1 MAETTVQSGLATRT
15 VARFVAIGL
24 FLMAFFTL
32 LCASWSLYGLPVAGS
47 IALVVIFSVI
57 AVIFVINGVRLLRSA
72 DRLPVPTGD
81 DSNRQGR
88 AMRVG
93 FGVTL
98 AAVGVIIGV
107 VCALLIVNGAY
118 AYLAPAIVS
127 GRLALHPARVH
138 LSPDHRFLHR
148 RLGRGV
154 GLARLLADQLT
165 DHGRTTCGIHRWNR
179 RRVQH
184 DGVRRIHVAGQ
195 AGDTGHSARIRPH
208 DRLARYIAPPIL
220 IAPDH
225 DRCMPV
231 AGMHPVQHPAGRPYV
246 GSRSAR
252 LLRTHCVRV

>member
-1 MAETTVQSGLATRT
+1 MAETTVQNGLATRT

-32 LCASWSLYGLPVAGS
+32 LWASWSLYGLPVAGAV
-47 IALVVIFSVI
+47 ALVVIFSVL

-118 AYLAPAIVS
+118 AYLAPAIV
-127 GRLALHPARVH
+127 LV
-138 LSPDHRFLHR
+138 
-148 RLGRGV
+148 V
-154 GLARLLADQLT
+154 GLHFIPLGFIF
-165 DHGRTTCGIHRWNR
+165 HRTI
-179 RRVQH
+179 
-184 DGVRRIHVAGQ
+184 DF
-195 AGDTGHSARIRPH
+195 
-208 DRLARYIAPPIL
+208 YIAGWVVVWALLGFWLISSQTMAAPLVASIVGVAAACSTTAYGVYMLRVKRAIL
-220 IAPDH
+220 ATLAGSDH
-225 DRCMPV
+225 TT
-231 AGMHPVQHPAGRPYV
+231 G
-246 GSRSAR
+246 
-252 LLRTHCVRV
+252 

>member
-1 MAETTVQSGLATRT
+1 LAETTVQNGLATRT

-32 LCASWSLYGLPVAGS
+32 LWASWSLYGLPVAGGA
-47 IALVVIFSVI
+47 ALVVIFSVI

-118 AYLAPAIVS
+118 AYLAPAI
-127 GRLALHPARVH
+127 ALV
-138 LSPDHRFLHR
+138 
-148 RLGRGV
+148 V
-154 GLARLLADQLT
+154 GLHFIPLGFIF
-165 DHGRTTCGIHRWNR
+165 HRTI
-179 RRVQH
+179 
-184 DGVRRIHVAGQ
+184 DF
-195 AGDTGHSARIRPH
+195 
-208 DRLARYIAPPIL
+208 YIAGWVVVWALLGFWLISSQTMAAPLVASIVGVAAACSTTAYGVYMLRVKRAIL
-220 IAPDH
+220 ATLAGSDH
-225 DRCMPV
+225 TT
-231 AGMHPVQHPAGRPYV
+231 G
-246 GSRSAR
+246 
-252 LLRTHCVRV
+252 